1 LLFTP
6 TIVKN
11 YNNILGRLHGT
22 ARCASAGRGGVGLP
36 GCLVANVNKLWLS
49 ADWSAAADER

>member
-6 TIVKN
+6 NIVKN

-22 ARCASAGRGGVGLP
+22 ARYASAGHGGVGLP
-36 GCLVANVNKLWLS
+36 GCLEANVNKLWLS